1 MRIIGFCSILSFISM
16 VLASKHRK
24 RQTKNSRM
32 YQADEPVPGE
42 KTFSL
47 KADVKARPLSE
58 GVTAFI
64 AEGTLEET
72 PGPGPTPKPVPE
84 EEFVDK
90 LFEYIIGKYGNGT
103 KKAAKRAAQ
112 DIENLLQKFYNEFDD
127 WNELE
132 IFTANA
138 IFTTGGFK
146 NMSQKYPEP
155 VDEWF
160 SRGILQI
167 CTEGNYRKL
176 AEIMEDEVFITN
188 PDILASFE
196 DIATE
201 GSIAFWKLL
210 VEDAKK
216 QDPTFKL
223 TWDSAL
229 KLLNT
234 YEVQPEHEKEWA
246 LNKANRLEEYNN
258 VRKLFGEMPLE
269 EKDNEDQSEEDSD
282 EKEAIA
288 RAKLYDL
295 KKKATKLRDSSKR
308 HGSSKKKSSK
318 NYD

>member
-1 MRIIGFCSILSFISM
+1 
-16 VLASKHRK
+16 K
-24 RQTKNSRM
+24 
-32 YQADEPVPGE
+32 
-42 KTFSL
+42 
-47 KADVKARPLSE
+47 KA
-58 GVTAFI
+58 
-64 AEGTLEET
+64 
-72 PGPGPTPKPVPE
+72 
-84 EEFVDK
+84 
-90 LFEYIIGKYGNGT
+90 T

-112 DIENLLQKFYNEFDD
+112 DIQNLLQKFYEEFDD

-167 CTEGNYRKL
+167 CTEGNYQKL
-176 AEIMEDEVFITN
+176 AEIMEDEIFITN

-201 GSIAFWKLL
+201 GSIAFWKFL
-210 VEDAKK
+210 VENAKK

-234 YEVQPEHEKEWA
+234 YEVQPEHEEEWA

-282 EKEAIA
+282 EKEAYVNK
-288 RAKLYDL
+288 KLADL
-295 KKKATKLRDSSKR
+295 KKKATELRDYSKK

-318 NYD
+318 KL